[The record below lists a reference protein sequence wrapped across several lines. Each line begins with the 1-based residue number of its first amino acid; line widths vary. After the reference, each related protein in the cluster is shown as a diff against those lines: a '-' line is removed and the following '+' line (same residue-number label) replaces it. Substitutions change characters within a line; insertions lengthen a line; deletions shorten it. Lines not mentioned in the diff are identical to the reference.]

1 MKAETIVWGAALAS
15 SAAAWI
21 GLLISAISL
30 STSRRAIRITERQE
44 ERREPLLI
52 PELRNGHFRTNPD
65 GSARLYAF
73 LIAVSNR
80 SDTDN
85 AIAHLELRLTYAV
98 REGVDVTVKL
108 PADTALPKGASQGAE
123 TRLAVPSSIGAH
135 QTVSGWCFFRVERSI
150 LERPNTIQRYLI
162 AVIDSHGIE
171 ATLEPIIVQ
180 EYRSEMGTPEMEPS
194 KAVDHR

>member
-1 MKAETIVWGAALAS
+1 MRPETIVWGAALAS
-15 SAAAWI
+15 SAAAWL

-44 ERREPLLI
+44 ERRKPLLI
-52 PELRNGHFRTNPD
+52 PELRNGHFRTSPD
-65 GSARLYAF
+65 GSARLYTF

-98 REGVDVTVKL
+98 REGIDVTMKL
-108 PADTALPKGASQGAE
+108 PADTAAAKTSPQGTE
-123 TRLAVPSSIGAH
+123 IRLAVPSSIGAH

-150 LERPNTIQRYLI
+150 LERPNVIQRYVI
-162 AVIDSHGIE
+162 ALIDSHGIE

-180 EYRSEMGTPEMEPS
+180 EYRSEMGTAEMEP
-194 KAVDHR
+194 